1 MKRLVIFIS
10 TWMCTAWVGTAW
22 VGTACVVI
30 SGLAPHAARAADL
43 LAVYQRA
50 LQNDPQLREAEAT
63 RLAAL
68 EAKPQ
73 ALSALLPQLTGNG
86 LISRER
92 DSGSQNQTEALTL
105 PPCVG
110 GAAPTDINPCSP
122 AGTPSTVFESFG
134 FTGRTTTT
142 THHYTVDLKQNLFRW
157 GNWVALQTADSQVAQ
172 AEADYQ
178 AAQQDLMARVSQAY
192 FNVLGAQDDLEAQ
205 QVALLSVNRQLDQ
218 AESRYQIGLIAITDV
233 EEARAAHDTTA
244 AAVIAAKRA
253 LASNQEALR
262 QITGDPFDFLAQ
274 PIEPFELATPDPVS
288 EDRWVE
294 MALQQN
300 LSLVSSRLAADIARE
315 NVSSARGGHFPS
327 LDLVGSS
334 GKLSSN
340 AVDVFPDGSPAGGST
355 LDQQQRSI
363 GIQLTFPIY
372 SGGMV
377 SSQVRQAVY
386 RHRAA
391 KERLERVARQTEHDA
406 RDAYLGVL
414 SEISRVK
421 ALRRAVESNQIALR
435 ATESGYEAGTRTAVD
450 VLQSRQQWVQAQTDY
465 AHSRYDYML
474 NVIKLQQ
481 AAGTLSEQSLQR
493 VNALLKDQPPNPADR
508 PSADLPPGQPVSGQP
523 VPGQPAPVR

>member
-1 MKRLVIFIS
+1 MKRFLLIS
-10 TWMCTAWVGTAW
+10 ALYLTAN
-22 VGTACVVI
+22 
-30 SGLAPHAARAADL
+30 SAPAADL

-63 RLAAL
+63 RLAVL

-73 ALSALLPQLTGNG
+73 ALSTLLPQLTGNG

-92 DSGSQNQTEALTL
+92 DTGQTNETESLAL
-105 PPCVG
+105 P
-110 GAAPTDINPCSP
+110 PCSP
-122 AGTPSTVFESFG
+122 AVPAGTPCAAPGTPTTIFESFPFSG
-134 FTGRTTTT
+134 KTDTTI
-142 THHYTVDLKQNLFRW
+142 HQYTINLKQNLFSW
-157 GNWVALQTADSQVAQ
+157 GNWEALKRADSQVAQ

-178 AAQQDLMARVSQAY
+178 AAQQDLMERVSQRY
-192 FNVLGAQDDLEAQ
+192 FDVLGAQDDLEAQ
-205 QVALLSVNRQLDQ
+205 QVALISVSRQLEQ
-218 AESRYQIGLIAITDV
+218 AEARYRIGLIAVTDV
-233 EEARAAHDTTA
+233 EEARAAHDSTA
-244 AAVIAAKRA
+244 AAVIAAKRT
-253 LASNQEALR
+253 LASTLELLR
-262 QITGDPFDFLAQ
+262 EIIGDPFDFLAR
-274 PIEPFELATPDPVS
+274 PIEPFETANPDPIS

-315 NVSSARGGHFPS
+315 NASIARGGHFPT
-327 LDLVGSS
+327 LDLVGSA
-334 GKLSSN
+334 GKLTN
-340 AVDVFPDGSPAGGST
+340 NGVDTFDDGSPAGGTT
-355 LDQQQRSI
+355 LSQKQRTI
-363 GIQLTFPIY
+363 GIQLTVPIY
-372 SGGMV
+372 SGGLV

-386 RHRAA
+386 QHRAA

-421 ALRRAVESNQIALR
+421 ALHRAVDSNLVALR

-465 AHSRYDYML
+465 AHSRYDYMI

-493 VNALLKDQPPNPADR
+493 INALLTDT
-508 PSADLPPGQPVSGQP
+508 
-523 VPGQPAPVR
+523 PAPPPKTDSPPAAKVQ

>member
-1 MKRLVIFIS
+1 MKRLVTVF
-10 TWMCTAWVGTAW
+10 ALY
-22 VGTACVVI
+22 
-30 SGLAPHAARAADL
+30 LAASPAPAADL

-63 RLAAL
+63 RLAVL

-73 ALSALLPQLTGNG
+73 ALSALLPQLSGNG
-86 LISRER
+86 TISRER
-92 DSGSQNQTEALTL
+92 DSGSINQTQSLAL
-105 PPCVG
+105 PPCG
-110 GAAPTDINPCSP
+110 PAIP
-122 AGTPSTVFESFG
+122 AGAPCAPPGTPTTVTESFPFSG
-134 FTGRTTTT
+134 KVNTTI
-142 THHYTVDLKQNLFRW
+142 HHYTVDLKQNLFRW
-157 GNWVALQTADSQVAQ
+157 ENWEALKRADSQVAQ

-178 AAQQDLMARVSQAY
+178 AAQQDLMARVAQRY
-192 FNVLGAQDDLEAQ
+192 FDVLGAQDDVEAQ
-205 QVALLSVNRQLDQ
+205 QVALISVNRQLDQ
-218 AESRYQIGLIAITDV
+218 AEARYQIGLIAVTDV
-233 EEARAAHDTTA
+233 EEARASHDSTA

-253 LASNQEALR
+253 LASTLELLR
-262 QITGDPFDFLAQ
+262 EIIGDPFDALAR
-274 PIEPFELATPDPVS
+274 PIEPFETASPDPIS

-315 NVSSARGGHFPS
+315 NVSVAHGGHFPS
-327 LDLVGSS
+327 LDLVGSA
-334 GKLSSN
+334 GKLTN
-340 AVDVFPDGSPAGGST
+340 NQLDVFPDGSPAGGT
-355 LDQQQRSI
+355 FVDERQRSI

-372 SGGMV
+372 SGGLV

-386 RHRAA
+386 QHRAA

-421 ALRRAVESNQIALR
+421 ALHRAVESNLIALR

-450 VLQSRQQWVQAQTDY
+450 VLQSRQQWIQAQTDY

-474 NVIKLQQ
+474 DVIKLQQ

-493 VNALLKDQPPNPADR
+493 INALLTDTPPPPPKTDVPPAAKVQPPATKV
-508 PSADLPPGQPVSGQP
+508 Q
-523 VPGQPAPVR
+523 

>member
-1 MKRLVIFIS
+1 MKRLLTVFALYLVTS
-10 TWMCTAWVGTAW
+10 P
-22 VGTACVVI
+22 
-30 SGLAPHAARAADL
+30 APAADL

-63 RLAAL
+63 RLAVL

-73 ALSALLPQLTGNG
+73 ALSALLPQLSGNG
-86 LISRER
+86 QISRER
-92 DSGSQNQTEALTL
+92 DTGSQNTTQAVSL
-105 PPCVG
+105 PPCS
-110 GAAPTDINPCSP
+110 GATPAGVPCSP
-122 AGTPSTVFESFG
+122 PGTPSTVFESFPFSG
-134 FTGRTTTT
+134 KVDTTI
-142 THHYTVDLKQNLFRW
+142 HHYTVDLKQNLFRW
-157 GNWVALQTADSQVAQ
+157 ENWEALKRADSQVAQ

-178 AAQQDLMARVSQAY
+178 AAQQDLMERVAQRY
-192 FNVLGAQDDLEAQ
+192 FDVLGAQDDLEAQ
-205 QVALLSVNRQLDQ
+205 QVALISVNRQLDQ
-218 AESRYQIGLIAITDV
+218 AEARYQIGLIAVTDV
-233 EEARAAHDTTA
+233 EEARASHDSTA

-253 LASNQEALR
+253 LASTLELLR
-262 QITGDPFDFLAQ
+262 EIIGDPFDTLAR
-274 PIEPFELATPDPVS
+274 PIEPFEMANPDPIS

-315 NVSSARGGHFPS
+315 NASIARGGHFPT
-327 LDLVGSS
+327 LDLVGSA
-334 GKLSSN
+334 GKLSN
-340 AVDVFPDGSPAGGST
+340 NGVDMFDDGSAAGGTT
-355 LDQQQRSI
+355 LTQKQRSI

-372 SGGMV
+372 SGGLV

-386 RHRAA
+386 QHRAA

-421 ALRRAVESNQIALR
+421 ALHRAVESNLIALR

-450 VLQSRQQWVQAQTDY
+450 VLQSRRQWVQAQTDY

-493 VNALLKDQPPNPADR
+493 INALLTDT
-508 PSADLPPGQPVSGQP
+508 
-523 VPGQPAPVR
+523 PAPPPQTDVPPAAKVR

>member
-1 MKRLVIFIS
+1 MKRFALILCLFGS
-10 TWMCTAWVGTAW
+10 T
-22 VGTACVVI
+22 
-30 SGLAPHAARAADL
+30 APAADL

-73 ALSALLPQLTGNG
+73 ALSALLPQLSGNG
-86 LISRER
+86 TISRER
-92 DSGSQNQTEALTL
+92 DTGTQNTTEAVTL
-105 PPCVG
+105 PPCAP
-110 GAAPTDINPCSP
+110 GAPAGSPCAP
-122 AGTPSTVFESFG
+122 AGTNSTVFESFPFSG
-134 FTGRTTTT
+134 KVDTTI
-142 THHYTVDLKQNLFRW
+142 HHYTVDLKQSLFRW
-157 GNWVALQTADSQVAQ
+157 ENWQALKRADSQVAQ

-178 AAQQDLMARVSQAY
+178 AAQQDLMERVAQRY
-192 FNVLGAQDDLEAQ
+192 FDVLGAQDDLQAQ
-205 QVALLSVNRQLDQ
+205 QMALISVTRQLEQ
-218 AESRYQIGLIAITDV
+218 AEARYQIGLIAVTDV
-233 EEARAAHDTTA
+233 EEARASHDSTA

-253 LASNQEALR
+253 LASTEELLR
-262 QITGDPFDFLAQ
+262 EIIGDPFDHLAV
-274 PIEPFELATPDPVS
+274 PVEPFDTANPDPVS
-288 EDRWVE
+288 EDRWVK

-315 NVSSARGGHFPS
+315 NVSIQRGGHFPS
-327 LDLVGSS
+327 LDLVGSA
-334 GKLSSN
+334 GKLTN
-340 AVDVFPDGSPAGGST
+340 NGVDSFDDGSPAGGTT
-355 LDQQQRSI
+355 LDQRQRSI

-372 SGGMV
+372 SGGLV

-386 RHRAA
+386 QHRAA
-391 KERLERVARQTEHDA
+391 KERLERVARQTEHA
-406 RDAYLGVL
+406 EIGVL

-421 ALRRAVESNQIALR
+421 ALHRAVESNLTALR

-493 VNALLKDQPPNPADR
+493 LNALLTDTPPPPPPTDVSPPAAR
-508 PSADLPPGQPVSGQP
+508 VN
-523 VPGQPAPVR
+523 